1 MLSINSTPG
10 SLLAQRSLLN
20 ISKALSQSLQR
31 LATGHRINRGADDP
45 AGLIVSEKLRAALA
59 DLEAES
65 KSLQRADSVIATAD
79 GAIGE
84 ISGLLNRA
92 ESLTIANANT
102 GGLSEEERRAN
113 QLEIDSILR
122 AVDRISDSTE
132 FNGSELLDGSA
143 TVSAAGDE
151 ITIDSVRTSAIGEVT
166 IDGEDYTLADVKSGG
181 ALDTV
186 DGDISGAQQAIAA
199 ARTDVSTL
207 RGRLGAFSRN
217 TIGTRLSTVST
228 SIENLAA
235 AESVVR
241 DTNFAREIANLAR
254 LEILFDAAVLT
265 ANAINANRT
274 TVLSL
279 LKRKP

>member
-1 MLSINSTPG
+1 MLTISSTPG
-10 SLLAQRSLLN
+10 SLFAQRSLLN

-31 LATGHRINRGADDP
+31 LATGYRINRGADDP
-45 AGLIVSEKLRAALA
+45 AGLIMSEKLRAALA

-79 GAIGE
+79 AGIGE

-102 GGLSEEERRAN
+102 AGLSEEERRAN
-113 QLEIDSILR
+113 QMEIDSILR

-151 ITIDSVRTSAIGEVT
+151 ITIDSVRTSTIGEVT

-186 DGDISGAQQAIAA
+186 DGDISGAQQAIDA
-199 ARTDVSTL
+199 ARTDVATL

-217 TIGTRLSTVST
+217 TIGTRVRTVST

-254 LEILFDAAVLT
+254 LELLFDAAVLT
-265 ANAINANRT
+265 VNAINANRT
-274 TVLSL
+274 AVLWL
-279 LKRKP
+279 LKRK

>member
-1 MLSINSTPG
+1 MLTISSTPG
-10 SLLAQRSLLN
+10 SLFAQRSLLN

-31 LATGHRINRGADDP
+31 LATGYRINRGADDP
-45 AGLIVSEKLRAALA
+45 AGLIMSEKLRAALA

-102 GGLSEEERRAN
+102 AGLSEEERRAN
-113 QLEIDSILR
+113 QMEIDSILR

-151 ITIDSVRTSAIGEVT
+151 ITIDSVRTSTIGEVT

-186 DGDISGAQQAIAA
+186 DGDISGAQQAIDA
-199 ARTDVSTL
+199 ARTDVATL

-217 TIGTRLSTVST
+217 TIGTRVRTVST

-254 LEILFDAAVLT
+254 LELLFDAAVLT
-265 ANAINANRT
+265 VNAINANRT
-274 TVLSL
+274 AVLWL
-279 LKRKP
+279 LKRK

>member
-1 MLSINSTPG
+1 MLTISSTPG
-10 SLLAQRSLLN
+10 SLFAQRSLLN

-31 LATGHRINRGADDP
+31 LATGYRINRGADDP
-45 AGLIVSEKLRAALA
+45 AGLIMSEKLRAALA

-79 GAIGE
+79 AGIGE

-102 GGLSEEERRAN
+102 AGLSEEERRAN
-113 QLEIDSILR
+113 QMEIDSILR

-151 ITIDSVRTSAIGEVT
+151 ITIDSVRTSTIGEVT

-186 DGDISGAQQAIAA
+186 DGDISGAQQAIDA
-199 ARTDVSTL
+199 ARTDVATL

-217 TIGTRLSTVST
+217 TIGTRVRTVST

-265 ANAINANRT
+265 VNAINANRT
-274 TVLSL
+274 SVLWL
-279 LKRKP
+279 LKKK

>member
-10 SLLAQRSLLN
+10 SLFAQRSLLN

-31 LATGHRINRGADDP
+31 LATGYRINRGADDP
-45 AGLIVSEKLRAALA
+45 AGLIVSEKLRAALT

-79 GAIGE
+79 AGISE

-102 GGLSEEERRAN
+102 AGLSEEERRAN

-122 AVDRISDSTE
+122 SVDRISDSTE

-186 DGDISGAQQAIAA
+186 DGDISGAQQAIDA
-199 ARTDVSTL
+199 ARTNVATL
-207 RGRLGAFSRN
+207 RGRLGAFSKH
-217 TIGTRLSTVST
+217 TIGTRVSTVST

-241 DTNFAREIANLAR
+241 DTNFAHEIANLAR

-265 ANAINANRT
+265 VNAINANRT
-274 TVLSL
+274 AVLWL
-279 LKRKP
+279 LKKKP

>member
-1 MLSINSTPG
+1 MLSINSTAG
-10 SLLAQRSLLN
+10 SLFAQRSLLN

-31 LATGHRINRGADDP
+31 LATGYRINRGADDP
-45 AGLIVSEKLRAALA
+45 AGLIASERLRAALTN
-59 DLEAES
+59 LEAES

-102 GGLSEEERRAN
+102 AGLSEEERRAN
-113 QLEIDSILR
+113 QMEIDSILR

-151 ITIDSVRTSAIGEVT
+151 ITIDSVRTSTIGEVT

-207 RGRLGAFSRN
+207 RGRLGAFSKN
-217 TIGTRLSTVST
+217 TIGTRLTTVAT
-228 SIENLAA
+228 SIENVAA
-235 AESVVR
+235 AESVIR

-254 LEILFDAAVLT
+254 LELLFDAAVLT
-265 ANAINANRT
+265 VNAINANRT
-274 TVLSL
+274 SVLWL
-279 LKRKP
+279 LKKK

>member
-1 MLSINSTPG
+1 MLSINSTAG
-10 SLLAQRSLLN
+10 SLFAQRSLLN

-31 LATGHRINRGADDP
+31 LATGYRINRGADDP
-45 AGLIVSEKLRAALA
+45 AGLIMSEKLRAALA

-102 GGLSEEERRAN
+102 AGLSEEERRAN
-113 QLEIDSILR
+113 QMEIDSILR

-151 ITIDSVRTSAIGEVT
+151 ITIDSVRTSTIGEVT

-186 DGDISGAQQAIAA
+186 DGDISGAQLAIDA

-217 TIGTRLSTVST
+217 TIGTRVRTVST

-265 ANAINANRT
+265 VNAINANRT
-274 TVLSL
+274 SVLWL
-279 LKRKP
+279 LKKK

>member
-31 LATGHRINRGADDP
+31 LATGYRINRGADDP
-45 AGLIVSEKLRAALA
+45 AGLITSERLRAALV

-79 GAIGE
+79 AGIGE
-84 ISGLLNRA
+84 ISDLLNRA

-102 GGLSEEERRAN
+102 AGLSEEERRAN
-113 QLEIDSILR
+113 QMEIDSILR
-122 AVDRISDSTE
+122 SVDRISDSTE

-186 DGDISGAQQAIAA
+186 DGNISGAQQAIAA
-199 ARTDVSTL
+199 ARTDVATL
-207 RGRLGAFSRN
+207 RGRLGAFSKN

-235 AESVVR
+235 AESVIR
-241 DTNFAREIANLAR
+241 DTNFAHEIANLAR

-265 ANAINANRT
+265 VNAINTNRSA
-274 TVLSL
+274 VLWL
-279 LKRKP
+279 LKKP

>member
-1 MLSINSTPG
+1 MLTISSTPG
-10 SLLAQRSLLN
+10 SLFAQRSLLN

-31 LATGHRINRGADDP
+31 LATGYRINRGADDP
-45 AGLIVSEKLRAALA
+45 AGLIMSEKLRAALA

-79 GAIGE
+79 AGIGE

-92 ESLTIANANT
+92 ESLTITNANT
-102 GGLSEEERRAN
+102 AGLSEEERRAN
-113 QLEIDSILR
+113 QMEIDSILR

-151 ITIDSVRTSAIGEVT
+151 ITIDSVRTSTIGEVT

-181 ALDTV
+181 ALDTL
-186 DGDISGAQQAIAA
+186 DGDISGAQQAIDA
-199 ARTDVSTL
+199 ARTDVATL

-217 TIGTRLSTVST
+217 TIGTRVRTVST

-254 LEILFDAAVLT
+254 LELLFEAAVLT
-265 ANAINANRT
+265 VNAINANRT
-274 TVLSL
+274 AVLWL
-279 LKRKP
+279 LKRK

>member
-1 MLSINSTPG
+1 MLTISSTPG
-10 SLLAQRSLLN
+10 SLFAQRSLLN

-31 LATGHRINRGADDP
+31 LATGYRINRGADDP
-45 AGLIVSEKLRAALA
+45 AGLIMSEKLRAALA

-79 GAIGE
+79 AGIGE

-102 GGLSEEERRAN
+102 AGLSEEERRAN
-113 QLEIDSILR
+113 QMEIDSILR

-151 ITIDSVRTSAIGEVT
+151 ITIDSVRTSTIGEVT

-186 DGDISGAQQAIAA
+186 DGDISGAQQAIDA
-199 ARTDVSTL
+199 ARTDVATL

-217 TIGTRLSTVST
+217 TIGTRVRTVST

-254 LEILFDAAVLT
+254 LELLFDAAVLT
-265 ANAINANRT
+265 VNAINANRT
-274 TVLSL
+274 SVLWL
-279 LKRKP
+279 LKKK